1 MSTVIIYRSRFG
13 TTKQYAEWLHEE
25 IESDIYKHNQID
37 TQSLSKYDV
46 VILCAGTYA
55 GGISLNGYLKK
66 HWDILQDKKVV
77 YMAIGIAPADVEW
90 SIRSYKKI
98 PEQIRES
105 IKYFKLP
112 GKMGSLEV
120 APIKKENLN
129 PVSEYIKSLTP

>member
-1 MSTVIIYRSRFG
+1 MN
-13 TTKQYAEWLHEE
+13 A
-25 IESDIYKHNQID
+25 
-37 TQSLSKYDV
+37 QSLSKYDV

-66 HWDILQDKKVV
+66 HWDILKDKQVV
-77 YMAIGIAPADVEW
+77 YIAIGIAPADVEW

-120 APIKKENLN
+120 APIKKENLA
-129 PVSEYIKSLTP
+129 PVIEYTENLTP